1 MILPHSDFSVDRIIE
16 YSWTL
21 FAALP
26 ASHMSSMPT
35 VIENQPIPMLIRANE
50 SILETYFT
58 YIKFHCFHILTF
70 LIRNHTH
77 ATLPRR
83 KPCAIPARFGDM
95 ATVKFRKNTAAANT
109 PSGVRKLSALGL
121 LVTMGI
127 VFGDIGTSPLYVMK
141 AIVGVNPAFNADYVV
156 GAVSCV
162 IWTLTLQTTVKYVL
176 IALRADNKGEGGI
189 LALFSLLKK
198 LPRKW
203 LYVVAAVGAS
213 ALIADGVITPAITV
227 TSAIE
232 GLRIINPQVPVVP
245 IVVAIIIGIFLMQQA
260 GTSRIGRFFGPFML
274 AWFLMLGV
282 LGCCNIGEYTGIWRA
297 FNPWWAIKLLI
308 EYPGW
313 FLILGAVFLCTTG
326 AEALYSDLGHCGR
339 LNITVSWMFVKIMLI
354 LNYLGQGA
362 WIIAHP
368 AEAAGVNPFYAVM
381 PQWLTMAGVV
391 MSTGAAVI
399 ASQALLSG
407 SFTIFS
413 EAISLD
419 FWPHLKIKYPSSE
432 KGQLYIPAV
441 NWTLLVGCLLTVAV
455 FRNSAHMEAAYGLAI
470 TVTMLMTTVLLTF
483 YLRRRGA
490 SRWLCGMF
498 LLFFASLE
506 GVFFIANMFKFMHGG
521 WFTLL
526 IAGAVGF
533 VMIVWRNS
541 TRIRNSYID
550 FRPVAECAP
559 LLSAIKADREIPKFA
574 SNVIYFS
581 RSANSSQLESK
592 LLHSIINRQPK
603 RADHY
608 WMIHLEHIDDPEA
621 MEYSV
626 SHIVPGTV
634 FFVTLRLG
642 FRVEPK
648 VSVYLRQIVEDMVA
662 AGELDLTSTYPSL
675 RSQGIPGD
683 FRFII
688 LNRIFSLTSNCN
700 RREAF
705 LLRLHDLLRH
715 IGISD
720 REAMGLDTSGVTL
733 ETVPLIISASPSRRI
748 TRIP

>member
-1 MILPHSDFSVDRIIE
+1 
-16 YSWTL
+16 
-21 FAALP
+21 
-26 ASHMSSMPT
+26 
-35 VIENQPIPMLIRANE
+35 
-50 SILETYFT
+50 
-58 YIKFHCFHILTF
+58 
-70 LIRNHTH
+70 
-77 ATLPRR
+77 
-83 KPCAIPARFGDM
+83 
-95 ATVKFRKNTAAANT
+95 
-109 PSGVRKLSALGL
+109 
-121 LVTMGI
+121 MGI

-141 AIVGVNPAFNADYVV
+141 AIVGVNPSFDADYIV
-156 GAVSCV
+156 GAVSGV

-189 LALFSLLKK
+189 LALFSLLRR

-203 LYVVAAVGAS
+203 LYIVAAVGAS

-232 GLRIINPQVPVVP
+232 GLRIASPSMPVLP
-245 IVVAIIIGIFLMQQA
+245 IVFAIIIGIFLMQQA
-260 GTSRIGRFFGPFML
+260 GTGRIGRFFGPFML

-282 LGCCNIGEYTGIWRA
+282 LGCCNIGAYTGILRA
-297 FNPWWAIKLLI
+297 FNPWWAVKLLV

-339 LNITVSWMFVKIMLI
+339 RNITASWMFVKAMLI

-368 AEAAGVNPFYAVM
+368 AAAVAENPFYAVM
-381 PQWLTMAGVV
+381 PQWFTMVGVA

-413 EAISLD
+413 EAVNLD
-419 FWPHLKIKYPSSE
+419 FWPHLKIKYPSTE

-441 NWTLLVGCLLTVAV
+441 NWVLLAGCLLTVAL

-470 TVTMLMTTVLLTF
+470 TVTMLMTTILLTF
-483 YLRRRGA
+483 YLRHRGV
-490 SRWLCGMF
+490 SRWLCGLF
-498 LLFFASLE
+498 LAFFITLE
-506 GVFFIANMFKFMHGG
+506 GVFFIANMFKFTHGG

-526 IAGAVGF
+526 IAGMVGF

-550 FRPVAECAP
+550 FRPVKTMAP
-559 LLSAIKADREIPKFA
+559 VISAIKADSEIPKFA

-581 RSANSSQLESK
+581 RSADSSQLESK

-608 WMIHLEHIDDPEA
+608 WVMHIEHLDEPEA
-621 MEYSV
+621 LEYAV
-626 SHIVPGTV
+626 ETVVPDTL

-662 AGELDLTSTYPSL
+662 AGELDLISTYPSL
-675 RSQGIPGD
+675 RREHIPGD

-688 LNRIFSLTSNCN
+688 LNRIFSLASTCS
-700 RREAF
+700 RGEAF
-705 LLRLHDLLRH
+705 LLRLHDTLRRL
-715 IGISD
+715 GTSD

-733 ETVPLIISASPSRRI
+733 ETVPLIISTAPTRRI
-748 TRIP
+748 TRITNQ

>member
-1 MILPHSDFSVDRIIE
+1 
-16 YSWTL
+16 
-21 FAALP
+21 
-26 ASHMSSMPT
+26 
-35 VIENQPIPMLIRANE
+35 
-50 SILETYFT
+50 
-58 YIKFHCFHILTF
+58 
-70 LIRNHTH
+70 
-77 ATLPRR
+77 
-83 KPCAIPARFGDM
+83 
-95 ATVKFRKNTAAANT
+95 
-109 PSGVRKLSALGL
+109 
-121 LVTMGI
+121 MGI

-141 AIVGVNPAFNADYVV
+141 AIVGVNPSFDADYIV

-189 LALFSLLKK
+189 LALFSLLRR

-203 LYVVAAVGAS
+203 LYIVAAVGAS

-232 GLRIINPQVPVVP
+232 GLRIASPSMPVLP
-245 IVVAIIIGIFLMQQA
+245 IVLAIIIGIFLMQQA
-260 GTSRIGRFFGPFML
+260 GTGRIGRFFGPFML

-282 LGCCNIGEYTGIWRA
+282 LGCCNIGAYTGILRA
-297 FNPWWAIKLLI
+297 FNPWWAVKLLV

-339 LNITVSWMFVKIMLI
+339 RNITASWMFVKAMLI

-368 AEAAGVNPFYAVM
+368 ADAVAENPFYAVM
-381 PQWLTMAGVV
+381 PQWFTMVGVA

-413 EAISLD
+413 EAVNLD
-419 FWPHLKIKYPSSE
+419 FWPHLKIKYPSTE

-441 NWTLLVGCLLTVAV
+441 NWVLLAGCLLTVAL

-470 TVTMLMTTVLLTF
+470 TVTMLMTTILLTF
-483 YLRRRGA
+483 YLRHRGV
-490 SRWLCGMF
+490 SRWLCGLF
-498 LLFFASLE
+498 LAFFITLE
-506 GVFFIANMFKFMHGG
+506 GVFFIANMFKFTHGG

-526 IAGAVGF
+526 IAGMVGF

-550 FRPVAECAP
+550 FRPVKAMAP
-559 LLSAIKADREIPKFA
+559 VISAIKADREIPKFA

-581 RSANSSQLESK
+581 RSADSSQIESK

-608 WMIHLEHIDDPEA
+608 WVMHIEHLDEPEA
-621 MEYSV
+621 LEYAV
-626 SHIVPGTV
+626 ETVVPDTL

-662 AGELDLTSTYPSL
+662 AGELDLISTYPSL
-675 RSQGIPGD
+675 RREHIPGD

-688 LNRIFSLTSNCN
+688 LNRIFSLASTCS
-700 RREAF
+700 RGEAF
-705 LLRLHDLLRH
+705 LLRLHDTLRRL
-715 IGISD
+715 GTSD

-733 ETVPLIISASPSRRI
+733 ETVPLIISTAPTRRI
-748 TRIP
+748 TRITNQ

>member
-1 MILPHSDFSVDRIIE
+1 
-16 YSWTL
+16 
-21 FAALP
+21 
-26 ASHMSSMPT
+26 
-35 VIENQPIPMLIRANE
+35 
-50 SILETYFT
+50 
-58 YIKFHCFHILTF
+58 
-70 LIRNHTH
+70 
-77 ATLPRR
+77 
-83 KPCAIPARFGDM
+83 
-95 ATVKFRKNTAAANT
+95 
-109 PSGVRKLSALGL
+109 
-121 LVTMGI
+121 MGI

-141 AIVGVNPAFNADYVV
+141 AIVGVNPSFDADYIV

-189 LALFSLLKK
+189 LALFSLLRR

-203 LYVVAAVGAS
+203 LYIVAAVGAS
-213 ALIADGVITPAITV
+213 ALIADGVITPAFTV

-232 GLRIINPQVPVVP
+232 GLRIASPSMPVLP
-245 IVVAIIIGIFLMQQA
+245 IVFAIIIGIFLMQQA
-260 GTSRIGRFFGPFML
+260 GTGRIGRFFGPFML

-282 LGCCNIGEYTGIWRA
+282 LGCCNIGAYTGILRA
-297 FNPWWAIKLLI
+297 FNPWWAVKLLV

-339 LNITVSWMFVKIMLI
+339 RNITASWMFVKAMLI

-368 AEAAGVNPFYAVM
+368 ADAVAENPFYAVM
-381 PQWLTMAGVV
+381 PQWFTMVGVA

-413 EAISLD
+413 EAVNLD
-419 FWPHLKIKYPSSE
+419 FWPHLKIKYPSTE

-441 NWTLLVGCLLTVAV
+441 NWVLLAGCLLTVAL

-470 TVTMLMTTVLLTF
+470 TVTMLMTTILLTF
-483 YLRRRGA
+483 YLRHRGV
-490 SRWLCGMF
+490 SRWLCGLF
-498 LLFFASLE
+498 LAFFITLE
-506 GVFFIANMFKFMHGG
+506 GVFFIANMFKFTHGG

-526 IAGAVGF
+526 IAGMVGF

-550 FRPVAECAP
+550 FRPVKAMAP
-559 LLSAIKADREIPKFA
+559 VISAIKADREIPKFA

-581 RSANSSQLESK
+581 RSADSSQIESK

-608 WMIHLEHIDDPEA
+608 WVMHIEHLDEPEA
-621 MEYSV
+621 LEYAV
-626 SHIVPGTV
+626 ETVVPDTL

-662 AGELDLTSTYPSL
+662 AGELDLISTYPSL
-675 RSQGIPGD
+675 RREHIPGD

-688 LNRIFSLTSNCN
+688 LNRIFSLASTCS
-700 RREAF
+700 RGEAF
-705 LLRLHDLLRH
+705 LLRLHDTLRRL
-715 IGISD
+715 GTSD

-733 ETVPLIISASPSRRI
+733 ETVPLIISTAPTRRI
-748 TRIP
+748 TRITNQ

>member
-1 MILPHSDFSVDRIIE
+1 
-16 YSWTL
+16 
-21 FAALP
+21 
-26 ASHMSSMPT
+26 
-35 VIENQPIPMLIRANE
+35 
-50 SILETYFT
+50 
-58 YIKFHCFHILTF
+58 
-70 LIRNHTH
+70 
-77 ATLPRR
+77 
-83 KPCAIPARFGDM
+83 
-95 ATVKFRKNTAAANT
+95 
-109 PSGVRKLSALGL
+109 
-121 LVTMGI
+121 MGI

-141 AIVGVNPAFNADYVV
+141 AIVGVNPSFDADYIV

-189 LALFSLLKK
+189 LALFSLLRR

-203 LYVVAAVGAS
+203 LYIVAAVGAS

-232 GLRIINPQVPVVP
+232 GLRIASPSMPVLP
-245 IVVAIIIGIFLMQQA
+245 IVFAIIIGIFLMQQA
-260 GTSRIGRFFGPFML
+260 GTGRIGRFFGPFML

-282 LGCCNIGEYTGIWRA
+282 LGCCNIGAYTGILRA
-297 FNPWWAIKLLI
+297 FNPWWAVKLLV

-339 LNITVSWMFVKIMLI
+339 RNITASWMFVKAMLI

-368 AEAAGVNPFYAVM
+368 ADAVAENPFYAVM
-381 PQWLTMAGVV
+381 PQWFTMVGVA

-413 EAISLD
+413 EAVNLD
-419 FWPHLKIKYPSSE
+419 FWPHLKIKYPSTE

-441 NWTLLVGCLLTVAV
+441 NWVLLAGCLLTVAL

-470 TVTMLMTTVLLTF
+470 TVTMLMTTILLTF
-483 YLRRRGA
+483 YLRHRGV
-490 SRWLCGMF
+490 SRWLCGLF
-498 LLFFASLE
+498 LAFFITLE
-506 GVFFIANMFKFMHGG
+506 GVFFIANMFKFTHGG

-526 IAGAVGF
+526 IAGMVGF

-550 FRPVAECAP
+550 FRPVKAMAP
-559 LLSAIKADREIPKFA
+559 VISAIKADREIPKFA

-581 RSANSSQLESK
+581 RSDDSSQIESK

-608 WMIHLEHIDDPEA
+608 WVMHIEHLDEPEA
-621 MEYSV
+621 LEYAV
-626 SHIVPGTV
+626 ETVVPDTL

-662 AGELDLTSTYPSL
+662 AGELDLISTYPSL
-675 RSQGIPGD
+675 RREHIPGD

-688 LNRIFSLTSNCN
+688 LNRIFSLASTCS
-700 RREAF
+700 RGEAF
-705 LLRLHDLLRH
+705 LLRLHDTLRRL
-715 IGISD
+715 GTSD

-733 ETVPLIISASPSRRI
+733 ETVPLIISTAPTRRI
-748 TRIP
+748 TRITNQ

>member
-1 MILPHSDFSVDRIIE
+1 
-16 YSWTL
+16 
-21 FAALP
+21 
-26 ASHMSSMPT
+26 
-35 VIENQPIPMLIRANE
+35 
-50 SILETYFT
+50 
-58 YIKFHCFHILTF
+58 
-70 LIRNHTH
+70 
-77 ATLPRR
+77 
-83 KPCAIPARFGDM
+83 
-95 ATVKFRKNTAAANT
+95 
-109 PSGVRKLSALGL
+109 
-121 LVTMGI
+121 MGI

-141 AIVGVNPAFNADYVV
+141 AIAGVNPSFDADYIV

-189 LALFSLLKK
+189 LALFSLLRR

-203 LYVVAAVGAS
+203 LYIVAAVGAS

-232 GLRIINPQVPVVP
+232 GLRIASPSMPVLP
-245 IVVAIIIGIFLMQQA
+245 IVFAIIIGIFLMQQA
-260 GTSRIGRFFGPFML
+260 GTGRIGRFFGPFML

-282 LGCCNIGEYTGIWRA
+282 LGCCNIGAYTGILRA
-297 FNPWWAIKLLI
+297 FNPWWAVKLLV

-339 LNITVSWMFVKIMLI
+339 RNITASWMFVKAMLI

-368 AEAAGVNPFYAVM
+368 AAAVAENPFYAVM
-381 PQWLTMAGVV
+381 PQWFTMVGVA

-413 EAISLD
+413 EAVNLD
-419 FWPHLKIKYPSSE
+419 FWPHLKIKYPSTE

-441 NWTLLVGCLLTVAV
+441 NWVLLAGCLLTVAL

-470 TVTMLMTTVLLTF
+470 TVTMLMTTILLTF
-483 YLRRRGA
+483 YLRHRGV
-490 SRWLCGMF
+490 SRWLCGLF
-498 LLFFASLE
+498 LAFFITLE
-506 GVFFIANMFKFMHGG
+506 GVFFIANMFKFTHGG

-526 IAGAVGF
+526 IAGMVGF

-550 FRPVAECAP
+550 FRPVKTMAP
-559 LLSAIKADREIPKFA
+559 VISAIKADSEIPKFA

-581 RSANSSQLESK
+581 RSADSSQLESK

-608 WMIHLEHIDDPEA
+608 WVMHIEHLDEPEA
-621 MEYSV
+621 LEYAV
-626 SHIVPGTV
+626 ETVVPDTL

-662 AGELDLTSTYPSL
+662 AGELDLISTYPSL
-675 RSQGIPGD
+675 RREHIPGD

-688 LNRIFSLTSNCN
+688 LNRIFSLASTCS
-700 RREAF
+700 RGEAF
-705 LLRLHDLLRH
+705 LLRLHDTLRRL
-715 IGISD
+715 GTSD

-733 ETVPLIISASPSRRI
+733 ETVPLIISTAPTRRI
-748 TRIP
+748 TRITNQ

>member
-1 MILPHSDFSVDRIIE
+1 
-16 YSWTL
+16 
-21 FAALP
+21 
-26 ASHMSSMPT
+26 
-35 VIENQPIPMLIRANE
+35 
-50 SILETYFT
+50 
-58 YIKFHCFHILTF
+58 
-70 LIRNHTH
+70 
-77 ATLPRR
+77 
-83 KPCAIPARFGDM
+83 
-95 ATVKFRKNTAAANT
+95 
-109 PSGVRKLSALGL
+109 
-121 LVTMGI
+121 MGI

-141 AIVGVNPAFNADYVV
+141 AIVGVNPSFDADYIV

-189 LALFSLLKK
+189 LALFSLLRR

-203 LYVVAAVGAS
+203 LYIVAAVGAS

-232 GLRIINPQVPVVP
+232 GLRIASPTMPVLP
-245 IVVAIIIGIFLMQQA
+245 IVFAIIIGIFLMQQA
-260 GTSRIGRFFGPFML
+260 GTGRIGRFFGPFML

-282 LGCCNIGEYTGIWRA
+282 LGCCNIGAYTGILRA
-297 FNPWWAIKLLI
+297 FNPWWAVKLLV

-339 LNITVSWMFVKIMLI
+339 RNITASWMFVKAMLI

-368 AEAAGVNPFYAVM
+368 ADAVGGNPFYAVM
-381 PQWLTMAGVV
+381 PQWFTMVGVA

-413 EAISLD
+413 EAVNLD
-419 FWPHLKIKYPSSE
+419 FWPHLKIKYPSTE

-441 NWTLLVGCLLTVAV
+441 NWVLLAGCLLTVAL

-470 TVTMLMTTVLLTF
+470 TVTMLMTTILLTF
-483 YLRRRGA
+483 YLRHRGV
-490 SRWLCGMF
+490 SRWLCGLF
-498 LLFFASLE
+498 LAFFITLE
-506 GVFFIANMFKFMHGG
+506 GVFFIANMFKFTHGG

-526 IAGAVGF
+526 IAGMVGF

-550 FRPVAECAP
+550 FRPVKTMAP
-559 LLSAIKADREIPKFA
+559 VISAIKADSEIPKFA

-581 RSANSSQLESK
+581 RSADSSQLESK

-608 WMIHLEHIDDPEA
+608 WVMHIEHLDEPEA
-621 MEYSV
+621 LEYAV
-626 SHIVPGTV
+626 ETVVPDTL

-662 AGELDLTSTYPSL
+662 AGELDLISTYPSL
-675 RSQGIPGD
+675 RREHIPGD

-688 LNRIFSLTSNCN
+688 LNRIFSLASTCS
-700 RREAF
+700 RGEAF
-705 LLRLHDLLRH
+705 LLRLHDTLRRL
-715 IGISD
+715 GTSD

-733 ETVPLIISASPSRRI
+733 ETVPLIISTAPTRRI
-748 TRIP
+748 TRITNQ

>member
-1 MILPHSDFSVDRIIE
+1 
-16 YSWTL
+16 
-21 FAALP
+21 
-26 ASHMSSMPT
+26 
-35 VIENQPIPMLIRANE
+35 
-50 SILETYFT
+50 
-58 YIKFHCFHILTF
+58 
-70 LIRNHTH
+70 
-77 ATLPRR
+77 
-83 KPCAIPARFGDM
+83 
-95 ATVKFRKNTAAANT
+95 
-109 PSGVRKLSALGL
+109 
-121 LVTMGI
+121 MGI

-141 AIVGVNPAFNADYVV
+141 AIVGVNPSFDADYIV

-189 LALFSLLKK
+189 LALFSLLRR

-203 LYVVAAVGAS
+203 LYIVAAVGAS

-232 GLRIINPQVPVVP
+232 GLRIASPSMPVLP
-245 IVVAIIIGIFLMQQA
+245 IVFAIIIGIFLMQQA
-260 GTSRIGRFFGPFML
+260 GTGRIGRFFGPFML

-282 LGCCNIGEYTGIWRA
+282 LGCCNIGAYTGILRA
-297 FNPWWAIKLLI
+297 FNPWWAVKLLV

-339 LNITVSWMFVKIMLI
+339 RNITASWMFVKAMLI

-368 AEAAGVNPFYAVM
+368 ADAVAENPFYAVM
-381 PQWLTMAGVV
+381 PQWFTMVGVA

-413 EAISLD
+413 EAVNLD
-419 FWPHLKIKYPSSE
+419 FWPHLKIKYPSTE

-441 NWTLLVGCLLTVAV
+441 NWVLLAGCLLTVAL

-470 TVTMLMTTVLLTF
+470 TVTMLMTTILLTF
-483 YLRRRGA
+483 YLRHRGV
-490 SRWLCGMF
+490 SRWLCGLF
-498 LLFFASLE
+498 LAFFITLE
-506 GVFFIANMFKFMHGG
+506 GVFFIANMFKFTHGG

-526 IAGAVGF
+526 IAGMVGF

-550 FRPVAECAP
+550 FRPVKAMAP
-559 LLSAIKADREIPKFA
+559 VISAIKADREIPKFA

-581 RSANSSQLESK
+581 RSADSSQLESK

-608 WMIHLEHIDDPEA
+608 WVVHIEYLDEPEA
-621 MEYSV
+621 LEYAV
-626 SHIVPGTV
+626 ETVVPDTL

-662 AGELDLTSTYPSL
+662 AGELDLISTYPSL
-675 RSQGIPGD
+675 RREHIPGD

-688 LNRIFSLTSNCN
+688 LNRIFSLASTCS
-700 RREAF
+700 RGEAF
-705 LLRLHDLLRH
+705 LLRLHDTLRRL
-715 IGISD
+715 GTSD

-733 ETVPLIISASPSRRI
+733 ETVPLIISTAPTRRI
-748 TRIP
+748 TRITNQ

>member
-1 MILPHSDFSVDRIIE
+1 
-16 YSWTL
+16 
-21 FAALP
+21 
-26 ASHMSSMPT
+26 
-35 VIENQPIPMLIRANE
+35 
-50 SILETYFT
+50 
-58 YIKFHCFHILTF
+58 
-70 LIRNHTH
+70 
-77 ATLPRR
+77 
-83 KPCAIPARFGDM
+83 
-95 ATVKFRKNTAAANT
+95 
-109 PSGVRKLSALGL
+109 
-121 LVTMGI
+121 MGI

-141 AIVGVNPAFNADYVV
+141 AIVGVNPSFDADYIV

-189 LALFSLLKK
+189 LALFSLLRR

-203 LYVVAAVGAS
+203 LYIVAAVGAS

-232 GLRIINPQVPVVP
+232 GLRIASPSMPVLP
-245 IVVAIIIGIFLMQQA
+245 IVFAIIIGIFLMQQA
-260 GTSRIGRFFGPFML
+260 GTGRIGRFFGPFML

-282 LGCCNIGEYTGIWRA
+282 LGCCNIGAYTGILRA
-297 FNPWWAIKLLI
+297 FNPWWAVKLLV

-339 LNITVSWMFVKIMLI
+339 RNITASWMFVKAMLI

-368 AEAAGVNPFYAVM
+368 AAAVAENPFYAVM
-381 PQWLTMAGVV
+381 PQWFTMVGVA

-413 EAISLD
+413 EAVNLD
-419 FWPHLKIKYPSSE
+419 FWPHLKIKYPSTE

-441 NWTLLVGCLLTVAV
+441 NWVLLAGCLLTVAL

-470 TVTMLMTTVLLTF
+470 TVTMLMTTILLTF
-483 YLRRRGA
+483 YLRHRGV
-490 SRWLCGMF
+490 SRWLCGLF
-498 LLFFASLE
+498 LAFFITLE
-506 GVFFIANMFKFMHGG
+506 GVFFIANMFKFTHGG

-526 IAGAVGF
+526 IAGMVGF

-550 FRPVAECAP
+550 FRPVKTMAP
-559 LLSAIKADREIPKFA
+559 VISAIKADREIPKFA

-581 RSANSSQLESK
+581 RSADSSQLESK

-608 WMIHLEHIDDPEA
+608 WVMHIEHLDEPEA
-621 MEYSV
+621 LEYAV
-626 SHIVPGTV
+626 ETVVPDTL

-662 AGELDLTSTYPSL
+662 AGELDLISTYPSL
-675 RSQGIPGD
+675 RREHIPGD

-688 LNRIFSLTSNCN
+688 LNRIFSLASTCS
-700 RREAF
+700 RGEAF
-705 LLRLHDLLRH
+705 LLRLHDTLRRL
-715 IGISD
+715 GTSD

-733 ETVPLIISASPSRRI
+733 ETVPLIISTAPTRRI
-748 TRIP
+748 TRITNQ

>member
-1 MILPHSDFSVDRIIE
+1 
-16 YSWTL
+16 
-21 FAALP
+21 
-26 ASHMSSMPT
+26 
-35 VIENQPIPMLIRANE
+35 
-50 SILETYFT
+50 
-58 YIKFHCFHILTF
+58 
-70 LIRNHTH
+70 
-77 ATLPRR
+77 
-83 KPCAIPARFGDM
+83 
-95 ATVKFRKNTAAANT
+95 
-109 PSGVRKLSALGL
+109 
-121 LVTMGI
+121 MGI

-141 AIVGVNPAFNADYVV
+141 AIAGVNPSFDADYIV

-189 LALFSLLKK
+189 LALFSLLRR

-203 LYVVAAVGAS
+203 LYIVAAVGAS

-232 GLRIINPQVPVVP
+232 GLRIASPSMPVLP
-245 IVVAIIIGIFLMQQA
+245 IVFAIIIGIFLMQQA
-260 GTSRIGRFFGPFML
+260 GTGRIGRFFGPFML

-282 LGCCNIGEYTGIWRA
+282 LGCCNIGAYTGILRA
-297 FNPWWAIKLLI
+297 FNPWWAVKLLV

-339 LNITVSWMFVKIMLI
+339 RNITASWMFVKAMLI

-368 AEAAGVNPFYAVM
+368 AAAVAENPFYAVM
-381 PQWLTMAGVV
+381 PQWFTMVGVA

-413 EAISLD
+413 EAVNLD
-419 FWPHLKIKYPSSE
+419 FWPHLKIKYPSTE

-441 NWTLLVGCLLTVAV
+441 NWVLLAGCLLTVAL

-470 TVTMLMTTVLLTF
+470 TVTMLMTTILLTF
-483 YLRRRGA
+483 YLRHRGV
-490 SRWLCGMF
+490 SRWLCGLF
-498 LLFFASLE
+498 LAFFITLE
-506 GVFFIANMFKFMHGG
+506 GVFFIANMFKFTHGG

-526 IAGAVGF
+526 IAGMVGF

-550 FRPVAECAP
+550 FRPVKAMAP
-559 LLSAIKADREIPKFA
+559 VISAIKADREIPKFA

-581 RSANSSQLESK
+581 RSADSSQLESK

-608 WMIHLEHIDDPEA
+608 WVMHIEHLDEPEA
-621 MEYSV
+621 LEYAV
-626 SHIVPGTV
+626 ETVVPDTL

-662 AGELDLTSTYPSL
+662 AGELDLISTYPSL
-675 RSQGIPGD
+675 RREHIPGD

-688 LNRIFSLTSNCN
+688 LNRIFSLASTCS
-700 RREAF
+700 RGEAF
-705 LLRLHDLLRH
+705 LLRLHDTLRRL
-715 IGISD
+715 GTSD

-733 ETVPLIISASPSRRI
+733 ETVPLIISTAPTRRI
-748 TRIP
+748 TRITNQ

>member
-1 MILPHSDFSVDRIIE
+1 
-16 YSWTL
+16 
-21 FAALP
+21 
-26 ASHMSSMPT
+26 
-35 VIENQPIPMLIRANE
+35 
-50 SILETYFT
+50 
-58 YIKFHCFHILTF
+58 
-70 LIRNHTH
+70 
-77 ATLPRR
+77 
-83 KPCAIPARFGDM
+83 
-95 ATVKFRKNTAAANT
+95 
-109 PSGVRKLSALGL
+109 
-121 LVTMGI
+121 MGI

-141 AIVGVNPAFNADYVV
+141 AIVGVNPSFDADYIV

-189 LALFSLLKK
+189 LALFSLLRR

-203 LYVVAAVGAS
+203 LY
-213 ALIADGVITPAITV
+213 
-227 TSAIE
+227 IE
-232 GLRIINPQVPVVP
+232 GLRIASPSMPVLP
-245 IVVAIIIGIFLMQQA
+245 IVFAIIIGIFLMQQA
-260 GTSRIGRFFGPFML
+260 GTGRIGRFFGPFML

-282 LGCCNIGEYTGIWRA
+282 LGCCNIGAYTGILRA
-297 FNPWWAIKLLI
+297 FNPWWAVKLLV

-339 LNITVSWMFVKIMLI
+339 RNITASWMFVKAMLI

-368 AEAAGVNPFYAVM
+368 ADAVAENPFYAVM
-381 PQWLTMAGVV
+381 PQWFTMVGVA

-413 EAISLD
+413 EAVNLD
-419 FWPHLKIKYPSSE
+419 FWPHLKIKYPSTE

-441 NWTLLVGCLLTVAV
+441 NWVLLAGCLLTVAL

-470 TVTMLMTTVLLTF
+470 TVTMLMTTILLTF
-483 YLRRRGA
+483 YLRHRGV
-490 SRWLCGMF
+490 SRWLCGLF
-498 LLFFASLE
+498 LAFFITLE
-506 GVFFIANMFKFMHGG
+506 GVFFIANMFKFTHGG

-526 IAGAVGF
+526 IAGMVGF

-550 FRPVAECAP
+550 FRPVKAMAP
-559 LLSAIKADREIPKFA
+559 VISAIKADREIPKFA

-581 RSANSSQLESK
+581 RSADSSQIESK

-608 WMIHLEHIDDPEA
+608 WVMHIEHLDEPEA
-621 MEYSV
+621 LEYAV
-626 SHIVPGTV
+626 ETVVPDTL

-662 AGELDLTSTYPSL
+662 AGELDLISTYPSL
-675 RSQGIPGD
+675 RREHIPGD

-688 LNRIFSLTSNCN
+688 LNRIFSLASTCS
-700 RREAF
+700 RGEAF
-705 LLRLHDLLRH
+705 LLRLHDTLRRL
-715 IGISD
+715 GTSD

-733 ETVPLIISASPSRRI
+733 ETVPLIISTAPTRRI
-748 TRIP
+748 TRITNQ

>member
-1 MILPHSDFSVDRIIE
+1 
-16 YSWTL
+16 
-21 FAALP
+21 
-26 ASHMSSMPT
+26 
-35 VIENQPIPMLIRANE
+35 
-50 SILETYFT
+50 
-58 YIKFHCFHILTF
+58 
-70 LIRNHTH
+70 
-77 ATLPRR
+77 
-83 KPCAIPARFGDM
+83 
-95 ATVKFRKNTAAANT
+95 
-109 PSGVRKLSALGL
+109 
-121 LVTMGI
+121 MGI

-141 AIVGVNPAFNADYVV
+141 AIVGVNPSFDADYIV

-162 IWTLTLQTTVKYVL
+162 IWTLTLQTSVKYVL

-189 LALFSLLKK
+189 LALFSLLRR

-203 LYVVAAVGAS
+203 LYIVAAVGAS

-232 GLRIINPQVPVVP
+232 GLRIASPSMPVLP
-245 IVVAIIIGIFLMQQA
+245 IVFAIIIGIFLMQQA
-260 GTSRIGRFFGPFML
+260 GTGRIGRFFGPFML

-282 LGCCNIGEYTGIWRA
+282 LGCCNIGAYTGILRA
-297 FNPWWAIKLLI
+297 FNPWWAVKLLV

-339 LNITVSWMFVKIMLI
+339 RNITASWMFVKAMLI

-368 AEAAGVNPFYAVM
+368 ADAVAENPFYAVM
-381 PQWLTMAGVV
+381 PQWFTMVGVA

-413 EAISLD
+413 EAVNLD
-419 FWPHLKIKYPSSE
+419 FWPHLKIKYPSTE

-441 NWTLLVGCLLTVAV
+441 NWVLLAGCLLTVAL

-470 TVTMLMTTVLLTF
+470 TVTMLMTTILLTF
-483 YLRRRGA
+483 YLRHRGV
-490 SRWLCGMF
+490 SRWLCGLF
-498 LLFFASLE
+498 LAFFITLE
-506 GVFFIANMFKFMHGG
+506 GVFFIANMFKFTHGG

-526 IAGAVGF
+526 IAGMVGF

-550 FRPVAECAP
+550 FRPVKTMAP
-559 LLSAIKADREIPKFA
+559 VISAIKADREIPKFA

-581 RSANSSQLESK
+581 RSADSSQLESK

-608 WMIHLEHIDDPEA
+608 WVMHIEHLDEPEA
-621 MEYSV
+621 LEYAV
-626 SHIVPGTV
+626 ETVVPDTL

-662 AGELDLTSTYPSL
+662 AGELDLISTYPSL
-675 RSQGIPGD
+675 RREHIPGD

-688 LNRIFSLTSNCN
+688 LNRIFSLASTCS
-700 RREAF
+700 RGEAF
-705 LLRLHDLLRH
+705 LLRLHDTLRRL
-715 IGISD
+715 GTSD

-733 ETVPLIISASPSRRI
+733 ETVPLIISTAPTRRI
-748 TRIP
+748 TRITNQ

>member
-1 MILPHSDFSVDRIIE
+1 
-16 YSWTL
+16 
-21 FAALP
+21 
-26 ASHMSSMPT
+26 
-35 VIENQPIPMLIRANE
+35 
-50 SILETYFT
+50 
-58 YIKFHCFHILTF
+58 
-70 LIRNHTH
+70 
-77 ATLPRR
+77 
-83 KPCAIPARFGDM
+83 
-95 ATVKFRKNTAAANT
+95 
-109 PSGVRKLSALGL
+109 
-121 LVTMGI
+121 MGI

-141 AIVGVNPAFNADYVV
+141 AIVGVNPSFDADYIV

-189 LALFSLLKK
+189 LALFSLLRR

-203 LYVVAAVGAS
+203 LYIVAAVGAS

-232 GLRIINPQVPVVP
+232 GLRIASPSMPVLP
-245 IVVAIIIGIFLMQQA
+245 IVFAIIIGIFLMQQA
-260 GTSRIGRFFGPFML
+260 GTGRIGRFFGPFML

-282 LGCCNIGEYTGIWRA
+282 LGCCNIGAYTGILRA
-297 FNPWWAIKLLI
+297 FNPWWAVKLLV

-339 LNITVSWMFVKIMLI
+339 RNITASWMFVKAMLI

-368 AEAAGVNPFYAVM
+368 ADAVAENPFYAVM
-381 PQWLTMAGVV
+381 PQWFTMVGVA

-413 EAISLD
+413 EAVNLD
-419 FWPHLKIKYPSSE
+419 FWPHLKIKYPSTE

-441 NWTLLVGCLLTVAV
+441 NWVLLAGCLLTVAL

-470 TVTMLMTTVLLTF
+470 TVTMLMTTILLTF
-483 YLRRRGA
+483 YLRHRGV
-490 SRWLCGMF
+490 SRWLCGLF
-498 LLFFASLE
+498 LAFFITLE
-506 GVFFIANMFKFMHGG
+506 GVFFIANMFKFTHGG

-526 IAGAVGF
+526 IAGMVGF

-550 FRPVAECAP
+550 FRPVKAMAP
-559 LLSAIKADREIPKFA
+559 VISAIKADREIPKFA

-581 RSANSSQLESK
+581 RSADSSQLESK

-608 WMIHLEHIDDPEA
+608 WVMHIEHLDEPEA
-621 MEYSV
+621 LEYAV
-626 SHIVPGTV
+626 ETVVPDTL

-662 AGELDLTSTYPSL
+662 SGELDLISTYPSL
-675 RSQGIPGD
+675 RREHIPGD

-688 LNRIFSLTSNCN
+688 LNRIFSLASTCS
-700 RREAF
+700 RGEAF
-705 LLRLHDLLRH
+705 LLRLHDTLRRL
-715 IGISD
+715 GTSD
-720 REAMGLDTSGVTL
+720 REAMGLDTSGVIL
-733 ETVPLIISASPSRRI
+733 ETVPLIISTAPTRRI
-748 TRIP
+748 TRITNQ

>member
-1 MILPHSDFSVDRIIE
+1 
-16 YSWTL
+16 
-21 FAALP
+21 
-26 ASHMSSMPT
+26 
-35 VIENQPIPMLIRANE
+35 
-50 SILETYFT
+50 
-58 YIKFHCFHILTF
+58 
-70 LIRNHTH
+70 
-77 ATLPRR
+77 
-83 KPCAIPARFGDM
+83 
-95 ATVKFRKNTAAANT
+95 
-109 PSGVRKLSALGL
+109 
-121 LVTMGI
+121 MGI

-141 AIVGVNPAFNADYVV
+141 AIVGVNPSFDADYIV

-162 IWTLTLQTTVKYVL
+162 IWTLTLQTSVKYVL

-189 LALFSLLKK
+189 LALFSLLRR

-203 LYVVAAVGAS
+203 LYIVAAVGAS

-232 GLRIINPQVPVVP
+232 GLRIASPTMPVLP
-245 IVVAIIIGIFLMQQA
+245 IVFAIIIGIFLMQQA
-260 GTSRIGRFFGPFML
+260 GTGRIGRFFGPFML

-282 LGCCNIGEYTGIWRA
+282 LGCCNIGAYTGILRA
-297 FNPWWAIKLLI
+297 FNPWWAVKLLV

-339 LNITVSWMFVKIMLI
+339 RNITASWMFVKAMLI

-368 AEAAGVNPFYAVM
+368 ADAVAENPFYAVM
-381 PQWLTMAGVV
+381 PQWFTMVGVA

-413 EAISLD
+413 EAVNLD
-419 FWPHLKIKYPSSE
+419 FWPHLKIKYPSTE

-441 NWTLLVGCLLTVAV
+441 NWVLLAGCLLTVAL

-470 TVTMLMTTVLLTF
+470 TVTMLMTTILLTF
-483 YLRRRGA
+483 YLRHRGV
-490 SRWLCGMF
+490 SRWLCGLF
-498 LLFFASLE
+498 LAFFITLE
-506 GVFFIANMFKFMHGG
+506 GVFFIANMFKFTHGG

-526 IAGAVGF
+526 IAGMVGF

-550 FRPVAECAP
+550 FRPVKTMAP
-559 LLSAIKADREIPKFA
+559 VISAIKADREIPKFA

-581 RSANSSQLESK
+581 RSADSSQLESK
-592 LLHSIINRQPK
+592 LLHSIITRQPK

-608 WMIHLEHIDDPEA
+608 WVMHIEHLDEPEA
-621 MEYSV
+621 LEYAV
-626 SHIVPGTV
+626 ETVVPDTL

-662 AGELDLTSTYPSL
+662 AGELDLISTYPSL
-675 RSQGIPGD
+675 RREHIPGD

-688 LNRIFSLTSNCN
+688 LNRIFSLASTCS
-700 RREAF
+700 RGEAF
-705 LLRLHDLLRH
+705 LLRLHDTLRRL
-715 IGISD
+715 GTSD

-733 ETVPLIISASPSRRI
+733 ETVPLIISTAPTRRI
-748 TRIP
+748 TRITNQ

>member
-1 MILPHSDFSVDRIIE
+1 
-16 YSWTL
+16 
-21 FAALP
+21 
-26 ASHMSSMPT
+26 
-35 VIENQPIPMLIRANE
+35 
-50 SILETYFT
+50 
-58 YIKFHCFHILTF
+58 
-70 LIRNHTH
+70 
-77 ATLPRR
+77 
-83 KPCAIPARFGDM
+83 
-95 ATVKFRKNTAAANT
+95 
-109 PSGVRKLSALGL
+109 
-121 LVTMGI
+121 MGI

-141 AIVGVNPAFNADYVV
+141 AIVGVNPSFDADYIV

-189 LALFSLLKK
+189 LALFSLLRR

-203 LYVVAAVGAS
+203 LYIVAAVGAS

-232 GLRIINPQVPVVP
+232 GLRIASPSMPVLP
-245 IVVAIIIGIFLMQQA
+245 IVFAIIIGIFLMQQA
-260 GTSRIGRFFGPFML
+260 GTGRIGRFFGPFML

-282 LGCCNIGEYTGIWRA
+282 LGCCNIGAYTGILRA
-297 FNPWWAIKLLI
+297 FNPWWAVKLLV

-339 LNITVSWMFVKIMLI
+339 RNITASWMFVKAMLI

-368 AEAAGVNPFYAVM
+368 ADAVGGNPFYAVM
-381 PQWLTMAGVV
+381 PQWFTMVGVA

-413 EAISLD
+413 EAVNLD
-419 FWPHLKIKYPSSE
+419 FWPHLKIKYPSTE

-441 NWTLLVGCLLTVAV
+441 NWVLLAGCLLTVAL

-470 TVTMLMTTVLLTF
+470 TVTMLMTTILLTF
-483 YLRRRGA
+483 YLRHRGV
-490 SRWLCGMF
+490 SRWLCGLF
-498 LLFFASLE
+498 LAFFITLE
-506 GVFFIANMFKFMHGG
+506 GVFFIANMFKFTHGG

-526 IAGAVGF
+526 IAGMVGF

-550 FRPVAECAP
+550 FRPVKAMAP
-559 LLSAIKADREIPKFA
+559 VISAIKADREIPKFA

-581 RSANSSQLESK
+581 RSADSSQLESK

-608 WMIHLEHIDDPEA
+608 WVMHIEHLDEPEA
-621 MEYSV
+621 LEYAV
-626 SHIVPGTV
+626 ETVVPDTL

-662 AGELDLTSTYPSL
+662 AGELDLISTYPSL
-675 RSQGIPGD
+675 RREHIPGD

-688 LNRIFSLTSNCN
+688 LNRIFSLASTCS
-700 RREAF
+700 RGEAF
-705 LLRLHDLLRH
+705 LLRLHDTLRRL
-715 IGISD
+715 GTSD

-733 ETVPLIISASPSRRI
+733 ETVPLIISTAPTRRI
-748 TRIP
+748 TRITNQ

>member
-1 MILPHSDFSVDRIIE
+1 
-16 YSWTL
+16 
-21 FAALP
+21 
-26 ASHMSSMPT
+26 
-35 VIENQPIPMLIRANE
+35 
-50 SILETYFT
+50 
-58 YIKFHCFHILTF
+58 
-70 LIRNHTH
+70 
-77 ATLPRR
+77 
-83 KPCAIPARFGDM
+83 
-95 ATVKFRKNTAAANT
+95 
-109 PSGVRKLSALGL
+109 
-121 LVTMGI
+121 MGI

-141 AIVGVNPAFNADYVV
+141 AIVGVNPSFDADYIV

-189 LALFSLLKK
+189 LALFSLLRR

-203 LYVVAAVGAS
+203 LYIVAAVGAS

-232 GLRIINPQVPVVP
+232 GLRIASPTMPVLP
-245 IVVAIIIGIFLMQQA
+245 IVFAIIIGIFLMQQA
-260 GTSRIGRFFGPFML
+260 GTGRIGRFFGPFML

-282 LGCCNIGEYTGIWRA
+282 LGCCNIGAYTGILRA
-297 FNPWWAIKLLI
+297 FNPWWAVKLLV

-339 LNITVSWMFVKIMLI
+339 RNITASWMFVKAMLI

-368 AEAAGVNPFYAVM
+368 ADAVAENPFYAVM
-381 PQWLTMAGVV
+381 PQWFTMVGVA

-413 EAISLD
+413 EAVNLD
-419 FWPHLKIKYPSSE
+419 FWPHLKIKYPSTE

-441 NWTLLVGCLLTVAV
+441 NWVLLAGCLLTVAL

-470 TVTMLMTTVLLTF
+470 TVTMLMTTILLTF
-483 YLRRRGA
+483 YLRHRGV
-490 SRWLCGMF
+490 SRWLCGLF
-498 LLFFASLE
+498 LAFFITLE
-506 GVFFIANMFKFMHGG
+506 GVFFIANMFKFTHGG

-526 IAGAVGF
+526 IAGMVGF

-550 FRPVAECAP
+550 FRPVKAMAP
-559 LLSAIKADREIPKFA
+559 VISAIKADREIPKFA

-581 RSANSSQLESK
+581 RSADSSQIESK

-608 WMIHLEHIDDPEA
+608 WVMHIEHLDEPEA
-621 MEYSV
+621 LEYAV
-626 SHIVPGTV
+626 ETVVPDTL

-662 AGELDLTSTYPSL
+662 AGELDLISTYPSL
-675 RSQGIPGD
+675 RREHIPGD

-688 LNRIFSLTSNCN
+688 LNRIFSLASTCS
-700 RREAF
+700 RGEAF
-705 LLRLHDLLRH
+705 LLRLHDTLRRL
-715 IGISD
+715 GTSD

-733 ETVPLIISASPSRRI
+733 ETVPLIISTAPTRRI
-748 TRIP
+748 TRITNQ

>member
-1 MILPHSDFSVDRIIE
+1 
-16 YSWTL
+16 
-21 FAALP
+21 
-26 ASHMSSMPT
+26 
-35 VIENQPIPMLIRANE
+35 
-50 SILETYFT
+50 
-58 YIKFHCFHILTF
+58 
-70 LIRNHTH
+70 
-77 ATLPRR
+77 
-83 KPCAIPARFGDM
+83 
-95 ATVKFRKNTAAANT
+95 
-109 PSGVRKLSALGL
+109 
-121 LVTMGI
+121 MGI

-141 AIVGVNPAFNADYVV
+141 AIVGVNPSFDADYIV

-176 IALRADNKGEGGI
+176 IALCADNKGEGGI
-189 LALFSLLKK
+189 LALFSLLRR

-203 LYVVAAVGAS
+203 LYIVAAVGAS

-232 GLRIINPQVPVVP
+232 GLRIASPSMPVLP
-245 IVVAIIIGIFLMQQA
+245 IVFAIIIGIFLMQQA
-260 GTSRIGRFFGPFML
+260 GTGRIGRFFGPFML

-282 LGCCNIGEYTGIWRA
+282 LGCCNIGAYTGILRA
-297 FNPWWAIKLLI
+297 FNPWWAVKLLV

-339 LNITVSWMFVKIMLI
+339 RNITASWMFVKAMLI

-368 AEAAGVNPFYAVM
+368 AAAVAENPFYAVM
-381 PQWLTMAGVV
+381 PQWFTIVGVA

-413 EAISLD
+413 EAVNLD
-419 FWPHLKIKYPSSE
+419 FWPHLKIKYPSTE

-441 NWTLLVGCLLTVAV
+441 NWVLLAGCLLTVAL

-470 TVTMLMTTVLLTF
+470 TVTMLMTTILLTF
-483 YLRRRGA
+483 YLRHRGV
-490 SRWLCGMF
+490 SRWLCGLF
-498 LLFFASLE
+498 LAFFITLE
-506 GVFFIANMFKFMHGG
+506 GVFFIANMFKFTHGG

-526 IAGAVGF
+526 IAGMVGF

-550 FRPVAECAP
+550 FRPVKAMAP
-559 LLSAIKADREIPKFA
+559 VISAIKADREIPKFA

-581 RSANSSQLESK
+581 RSADSSQLESK

-608 WMIHLEHIDDPEA
+608 WVMHIEHLDEPEA
-621 MEYSV
+621 LEYAV
-626 SHIVPGTV
+626 ETVVPDTL

-662 AGELDLTSTYPSL
+662 AGELDLISTYPSL
-675 RSQGIPGD
+675 RREHIPGD

-688 LNRIFSLTSNCN
+688 LNRIFSLASTCS
-700 RREAF
+700 RGEAF
-705 LLRLHDLLRH
+705 LLRLHDTLRRL
-715 IGISD
+715 GTSD

-733 ETVPLIISASPSRRI
+733 ETVPLIISTAPTRRI
-748 TRIP
+748 TRITNQ

>member
-1 MILPHSDFSVDRIIE
+1 MDKKNC
-16 YSWTL
+16 
-21 FAALP
+21 
-26 ASHMSSMPT
+26 PT
-35 VIENQPIPMLIRANE
+35 
-50 SILETYFT
+50 
-58 YIKFHCFHILTF
+58 
-70 LIRNHTH
+70 
-77 ATLPRR
+77 
-83 KPCAIPARFGDM
+83 
-95 ATVKFRKNTAAANT
+95 
-109 PSGVRKLSALGL
+109 GVQRLSALGL
-121 LVTMGI
+121 LVTLGI

-141 AIVGVNPAFNADYVV
+141 AIVGVNPRFDADYII
-156 GAVSCV
+156 GAVSCI

-189 LALFSLLKK
+189 LALFSLLKR
-198 LPRKW
+198 LPPKH
-203 LYVVAAVGAS
+203 LYLIAAIGAS

-232 GLRIINPQVPVVP
+232 GLRIVSPDVPVIP
-245 IVVAIIIGIFLMQQA
+245 IVAVVIVGIFIMQQA
-260 GTSRIGRFFGPFML
+260 GTNRIGRFFGPFML
-274 AWFLMLGV
+274 VWFLLLGI
-282 LGCCNIGEYTGIWRA
+282 LGCCNIGEYPAIWHA
-297 FNPWWAIKLLI
+297 FNPWRAIKLLI
-308 EYPGW
+308 SYPGW

-339 LNITVSWMFVKIMLI
+339 RNITYSWMFVKTMLI

-368 AEAAGVNPFYAVM
+368 SLATDVNPFYAVM
-381 PQWLTMAGVV
+381 PQWLTIAGVI

-413 EAISLD
+413 EAMNLN
-419 FWPHLKIKYPSSE
+419 FWPNLKIKYPSTE

-441 NWTLLVGCLLTVAV
+441 NWSLLAGSLLTVAL

-483 YLRRRGA
+483 YLRHRGV

-498 LLFFASLE
+498 IVFFASLE
-506 GVFFIANMFKFMHGG
+506 GMFFIANMFKFTHGG

-526 IAGAVGF
+526 IAGIVGF

-541 TRIRNSYID
+541 TRIRDSYIQ
-550 FRPVAECAP
+550 FRQIDEYIPVIT
-559 LLSAIKADREIPKFA
+559 AIKADSEIPKFA

-581 RSANSSQLESK
+581 RSADSSMLESK

-608 WMIHLEHIDDPEA
+608 WIIHIEHIDAPDTL
-621 MEYSV
+621 EYSV
-626 SHIVPGTV
+626 KTIVPGTL

-648 VSVYLRQIVEDMVA
+648 VSVYLRQIVEDMVTD
-662 AGELDLTSTYPSL
+662 GELDLISTYPSL
-675 RSQGIPGD
+675 RRERIPGD

-688 LNRIFSLTSNCN
+688 LNRIFSVTSNCS
-700 RREAF
+700 RWQAF
-705 LLRLHDLLRH
+705 LLRLHDRLRH

-720 REAMGLDTSGVTL
+720 RDTMGLDTSSVTL
-733 ETVPLIISASPSRRI
+733 ETVPLIISTSPGRRI
-748 TRIP
+748 TRLS

>member
-1 MILPHSDFSVDRIIE
+1 
-16 YSWTL
+16 
-21 FAALP
+21 
-26 ASHMSSMPT
+26 
-35 VIENQPIPMLIRANE
+35 
-50 SILETYFT
+50 
-58 YIKFHCFHILTF
+58 
-70 LIRNHTH
+70 
-77 ATLPRR
+77 
-83 KPCAIPARFGDM
+83 
-95 ATVKFRKNTAAANT
+95 
-109 PSGVRKLSALGL
+109 
-121 LVTMGI
+121 MGI

-141 AIVGVNPAFNADYVV
+141 AIVGVNPSFDADYIV

-189 LALFSLLKK
+189 LALFSLLRR

-203 LYVVAAVGAS
+203 LYIVAAVGAS

-232 GLRIINPQVPVVP
+232 GLRIASPTMPVLP
-245 IVVAIIIGIFLMQQA
+245 IVFAIIIGIFLMQQA
-260 GTSRIGRFFGPFML
+260 GTGRIGRFFGPFML

-282 LGCCNIGEYTGIWRA
+282 LGCCNIGAYTGILRA
-297 FNPWWAIKLLI
+297 FNPWWAVKLLV

-339 LNITVSWMFVKIMLI
+339 RNITASWMFVKAMLI

-368 AEAAGVNPFYAVM
+368 AAAVAENPFYAVM
-381 PQWLTMAGVV
+381 PQWFTMVGVA

-413 EAISLD
+413 EAVNLD
-419 FWPHLKIKYPSSE
+419 FWPHLKIKYPSTE

-441 NWTLLVGCLLTVAV
+441 NWVLLAGCLLTVAL

-470 TVTMLMTTVLLTF
+470 TVTMLMTTILLTF
-483 YLRRRGA
+483 YLRHRGV
-490 SRWLCGMF
+490 SRWLCGLF
-498 LLFFASLE
+498 LAFFITLE
-506 GVFFIANMFKFMHGG
+506 GVFFIANMFKFTHGG

-526 IAGAVGF
+526 IAGMVGF

-550 FRPVAECAP
+550 FRPVKAMAP
-559 LLSAIKADREIPKFA
+559 VISAIKADREIPKFA

-581 RSANSSQLESK
+581 RSADSSQLESK

-608 WMIHLEHIDDPEA
+608 WVMHIEHLDEPEA
-621 MEYSV
+621 LEYAV
-626 SHIVPGTV
+626 ETVVPDTL

-662 AGELDLTSTYPSL
+662 AGELDLISTYPSL
-675 RSQGIPGD
+675 RREHIPGD

-688 LNRIFSLTSNCN
+688 LNRIFSLASTCS
-700 RREAF
+700 RGEAF
-705 LLRLHDLLRH
+705 LLRMHDTLRRL
-715 IGISD
+715 GTSD

-733 ETVPLIISASPSRRI
+733 ETVPLIISTAPTRRI
-748 TRIP
+748 TRITNQ

>member
-1 MILPHSDFSVDRIIE
+1 M
-16 YSWTL
+16 
-21 FAALP
+21 
-26 ASHMSSMPT
+26 
-35 VIENQPIPMLIRANE
+35 
-50 SILETYFT
+50 
-58 YIKFHCFHILTF
+58 
-70 LIRNHTH
+70 
-77 ATLPRR
+77 
-83 KPCAIPARFGDM
+83 
-95 ATVKFRKNTAAANT
+95 
-109 PSGVRKLSALGL
+109 
-121 LVTMGI
+121 
-127 VFGDIGTSPLYVMK
+127 
-141 AIVGVNPAFNADYVV
+141 
-156 GAVSCV
+156 
-162 IWTLTLQTTVKYVL
+162 
-176 IALRADNKGEGGI
+176 
-189 LALFSLLKK
+189 
-198 LPRKW
+198 
-203 LYVVAAVGAS
+203 
-213 ALIADGVITPAITV
+213 IADGVITPAITV

-232 GLRIINPQVPVVP
+232 GLRIASPSMPVLP
-245 IVVAIIIGIFLMQQA
+245 IVFAIIIGIFLMQQA
-260 GTSRIGRFFGPFML
+260 GTGRIGRFFGPFML

-282 LGCCNIGEYTGIWRA
+282 LGCCNIGAYTGILRA
-297 FNPWWAIKLLI
+297 FNPWWAVKLLV

-339 LNITVSWMFVKIMLI
+339 RNITASWMFVKAMLI

-368 AEAAGVNPFYAVM
+368 ADAVAESPFYAVM
-381 PQWLTMAGVV
+381 PQWFTMVGVA

-413 EAISLD
+413 EAVNLD
-419 FWPHLKIKYPSSE
+419 FWPHLKIKYPSTE

-441 NWTLLVGCLLTVAV
+441 NWVLLAGCLLTVAL

-470 TVTMLMTTVLLTF
+470 TVTMLMTTILLTF
-483 YLRRRGA
+483 YLRHRGV
-490 SRWLCGMF
+490 SRWLCGLF
-498 LLFFASLE
+498 LAFFITLE
-506 GVFFIANMFKFMHGG
+506 GVFFIANMFKFTHGG

-526 IAGAVGF
+526 IAGMVGF

-550 FRPVAECAP
+550 FRPVKAMAP
-559 LLSAIKADREIPKFA
+559 VISAIKADREIPKFA

-581 RSANSSQLESK
+581 RSADSSQIESK

-608 WMIHLEHIDDPEA
+608 WVMHIEHLDEPEA
-621 MEYSV
+621 LEYAV
-626 SHIVPGTV
+626 ETVVPDTL

-662 AGELDLTSTYPSL
+662 AGELDLISTYPSL
-675 RSQGIPGD
+675 RREHIPGD

-688 LNRIFSLTSNCN
+688 LNRIFSLASTCS
-700 RREAF
+700 RGEAF
-705 LLRLHDLLRH
+705 LLRLHDTLRRL
-715 IGISD
+715 GTSD

-733 ETVPLIISASPSRRI
+733 ETVPLIISTAPTRRI
-748 TRIP
+748 TRITNQ